1 MPEIEIKYTEPK
13 YALRDELKTKIDE
26 IFELVE
32 ANKTRELVITSR
44 ISAGEV
50 EVEYEIKGMV

>member
-1 MPEIEIKYTEPK
+1 MSEEDKRHSEPK
-13 YALRDELKTKIDE
+13 YKLRDEVKAKVDE

-32 ANKTRELVITSR
+32 ASKTRELVITSR

-50 EVEYEIKGMV
+50 IVEYEIKGTL